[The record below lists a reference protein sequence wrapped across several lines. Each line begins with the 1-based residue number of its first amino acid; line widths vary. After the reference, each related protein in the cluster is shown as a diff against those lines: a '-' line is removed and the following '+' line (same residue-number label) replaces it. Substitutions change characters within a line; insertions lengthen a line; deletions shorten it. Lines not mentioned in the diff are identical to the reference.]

1 LRPGT
6 IRSSELGMIKVKD
19 SVISLAGVVTG
30 QIALFFCVSLIGHF
44 HGPEAL
50 GHFNYLLALG
60 MFAGT
65 LLACRYEL
73 ACVSDSPHRSFNAFV
88 NVVVLSLVVSA
99 ALTALTLVAHRPEL
113 YVVNAFALA
122 WFIQLAAG
130 AYLNSLRWYGRIAVC
145 RLVLNLSFLVCLLV
159 DSLIPS
165 VGKVDVFDI
174 YASVNV
180 IVAALMLAWIFA
192 LGKRRGYSFQVSREF
207 FVQNNRFARY
217 ILPST
222 LCASVLTYALAIVIP
237 HWFDAT
243 SAGYFAAAYRLG
255 FFPVSLIG
263 QSLGGVFRRDSVAAI
278 SRDDSH
284 EMLPRV
290 FLAYARSLSVMALL
304 YAVFG
309 SVLFGPLV
317 RLCFGQRWGGA
328 VTFYYY
334 LVPLF
339 TLQMIYVPLSQLFL
353 ATRQQRTDFMFQLAC
368 GATLLCVLFTARLT
382 GLSVHQSV
390 QAFSLAGA
398 VLMIVGIKLTFG
410 AMKGSIS
417 HLRVC
422 A

>member
-1 LRPGT
+1 
-6 IRSSELGMIKVKD
+6 MIKVKD
-19 SVISLAGVVTG
+19 SMISLAGVVTA
-30 QIALFFCVSLIGHF
+30 QIALFFCISLIGHL

-50 GHFNYLLALG
+50 GRFNYLLALG

-73 ACVSDSPHRSFNAFV
+73 ACVSDSPRRSFNAFV
-88 NVVVLSLVVSA
+88 NVVILSVVVSA
-99 ALTALTLVAHRPEL
+99 VLTALTLVAHRPEL
-113 YVVNAFALA
+113 YVVDAFALA

-130 AYLNSLRWYGRIAVC
+130 SYLNSLRWYGRIAVC
-145 RLVLNLSFLVCLLV
+145 RLLLNLSFLACLLV
-159 DSLIPS
+159 DSWIPS
-165 VGKVDVFDI
+165 IRKADVFDI
-174 YASVNV
+174 YAVVNV
-180 IVAALMLAWIFA
+180 IVAALMLAWILL
-192 LGKRRGYSFQVSREF
+192 LGKRCGYSFQVSREF
-207 FVQNNRFARY
+207 FIQNSRFARY

-237 HWFDAT
+237 HWFDAA

-263 QSLGGVFRRDSVAAI
+263 QSLGGVFRRDSVAAMA
-278 SRDDSH
+278 RDDSDDA
-284 EMLPRV
+284 LPRV

-317 RLCFGQRWGGA
+317 RLFFGPRWDGA
-328 VTFYYY
+328 VAFYYY

-339 TLQMIYVPLSQLFL
+339 TLQMVYVPLSQIFL
-353 ATRQQRTDFMFQLAC
+353 ATRQQRIDFMFQLTC
-368 GATLLCVLFTARLT
+368 GATLLCVLFAARLT

-398 VLMIVGIKLTFG
+398 VLMILGIKLTFR
-410 AMKGSIS
+410 AMRGSTS

-422 A
+422 V